1 MPDEVSASS
10 KHLQLVTFSQL
21 PGTSNESAVPLLE
34 RGVPK
39 EMLGYYRAES
49 ELTLLEL
56 PGGRQ
61 FVCFGLLGY
70 SDRVGLD
77 PHTGEVVALLD
88 MRGDGSKWA
97 ERPINSSL
105 EQFIASVSAVLN
117 RYPFDNPQTKEES
130 DDRYLDR
137 SRAELDRAVTDLR
150 MALRAIDPTAMD
162 DPDGFWMTFLDD
174 VKMGDFSSADD
185 V

>member
-1 MPDEVSASS
+1 MNFD
-10 KHLQLVTFSQL
+10 LMTFSEQTGVPHEL
-21 PGTSNESAVPLLE
+21 AAPLLE
-34 RGVPK
+34 LAVPK

-56 PGGRQ
+56 PGVRQ

-97 ERPINSSL
+97 DCPINSSL
-105 EQFIASVSAVLN
+105 EQFITSVRAVLN
-117 RYPFDNPQTKEES
+117 RYPFDSPQANEES
-130 DDRYLDR
+130 DDSYLDR
-137 SRAELDRAVTDLR
+137 TRAELDRAVDDLKR
-150 MALRAIDPTAMD
+150 ALNAIDPAAMENL
-162 DPDGFWMTFLDD
+162 DGFWMTFLDD
-174 VKMGDFSSADD
+174 VRMGDFSA
-185 V
+185 